1 MISMKKISN
10 YENKQINGNDDND
23 TSRVHLSKLIGNFGW
38 FQLYITLFSALR
50 ETTVAFDVVV
60 MSAILSKSH
69 RLSPSCCNLT
79 MQLEHNM
86 TGTTTTYRPLIQQNN
101 ETIPINSMIV
111 TEDCSLINE
120 KNSLLSSWNLQCNNK
135 NDWYI
140 ALIETSYL
148 VGFIPGNLILGYCS
162 DRFGR
167 TKTYLISHLIALLG
181 GSFSLLTTNYW
192 LFVLSR
198 FITAFGSCGFNIIYT
213 ISLELVGIK
222 YRALNTC
229 LNHFGW
235 GLGVL
240 LVPFIDRLFSS
251 NYKYTLAFCPILSS
265 IMLIIAYCFLPE
277 SPLWLLTNDKQEE
290 AKKVLYKIVK
300 FNNLTDNIYNREDRF
315 NQNISSLHNQ
325 IKEEQ
330 RKQNK
335 SISSRQKHRILFT
348 NSTFRRDTLILAYT
362 GSVIALFYYVLI
374 LNFSYVQNLS
384 PEANFISSGVGEW
397 IGVLFCILLLKFSA
411 RKFCFGFIFIILAV
425 SFSFQFY
432 IDFYHKNEFAI
443 IVMLNN
449 GIGSIFDCSL
459 IFLLALVSM
468 EILPTNLRNT
478 GSSIIDT
485 TTHCGSAFA
494 PVFIQI
500 GRLIGNDKTS
510 ILYAI
515 LSLIGAIATQFLST
529 TDNIE
534 LSDV

>member
-1 MISMKKISN
+1 MISMKTISN
-10 YENKQINGNDDND
+10 NDENKQPNSEEN
-23 TSRVHLSKLIGNFGW
+23 TRVHLSKLIGNFGW
-38 FQLYITLFSALR
+38 FQLYVTLFSALR

-69 RLSPSCCNLT
+69 RLSPYCCNLT
-79 MQLEHNM
+79 IENSTETSSTSFSVSQLNQ
-86 TGTTTTYRPLIQQNN
+86 T
-101 ETIPINSMIV
+101 NS

-120 KNSLLSSWNLQCNNK
+120 TNSLISSWNLQCNNK

-167 TKTYLISHLIALLG
+167 TRTYLISHLIALLG
-181 GSFSLLTTNYW
+181 GICSLLTTNYW
-192 LFVLSR
+192 LFVVSR

-213 ISLELVGIK
+213 ICLELVGFK

-240 LVPFIDRLFSS
+240 LVPFIGKLFSH
-251 NYKYTLAFCPILSS
+251 NHKYILAVCPIVSL
-265 IMLIIAYCFLPE
+265 IMFIIAYCLIPE

-290 AKKVLYKIVK
+290 AKKVLHRIIR
-300 FNNLTDNIYNREDRF
+300 FNNLDDNINNRNDYFHE
-315 NQNISSLHNQ
+315 NVSILHAQ

-330 RKQNK
+330 RKQDK
-335 SISSRQKHRILFT
+335 SIDSRQKHRILFT
-348 NSTFRRDTLILAYT
+348 NPIFRRDTLILAYT

-384 PEANFISSGVGEW
+384 PDANFISSGVGEW
-397 IGVLFCILLLKFSA
+397 IGVLICILLLKFSA
-411 RKFCFGFIFIILAV
+411 RKFCFALTFIILAI

-432 IDFYHKNEFAI
+432 VDFYHKNEFALF
-443 IVMLNN
+443 VMLNN
-449 GIGSIFDCSL
+449 AIGSIFNCSL

-494 PVFIQI
+494 PAFIQI
-500 GRLIGNDKTS
+500 GRIIGNDKTS
-510 ILYAI
+510 ILYAL